1 MPEAEHCRA
10 DCVPAHSKNDKNLAY
25 RAVGQALWGP
35 LCNAVILT
43 VCVLASCGSAE
54 STVVMVNGS
63 AASVMSTLDDDAWDD
78 LLSFIEERRVI
89 PIVGPELLMVSS
101 DHGPRLLFDWAAE
114 KLARRLNVNSADLP
128 QPYTLNDVVCL
139 FLAERGRREEAYV
152 RLRSIIKD
160 ANFEPP
166 VALRRLAAITDF
178 DLFVS
183 TTSDS
188 LLEAAIN
195 LERFAGAASTDVL
208 SYSPN
213 RVVDLPA
220 ERDRLQ
226 RPLVYHLFGKLS
238 ASPTYVISD
247 EDLLE
252 FICALQSEHLV
263 PEKLFYELEHNHLLF
278 IGSNFTNWLARL
290 FLRMAKRQ
298 RLSDPRD
305 VGEVLADDHTSQDD
319 RLMSFLQQVSVR
331 TRIYMGADRFVEEL
345 HGRWQ
350 ARRKPASA
358 APSVAPARFLPPA
371 REMPDK
377 AVFISYARED
387 LPAVQ
392 RIKAGLEAAGI
403 TTWFDIDRLE
413 VGDDYDRKIQRNIAR
428 CSYFV
433 PVVSS
438 TTQRRLEGYFRREWS
453 YAMDRA
459 RNMAD
464 GALFILPVSIDA
476 TTAAEALVP
485 DKFKALHFTHLPD
498 GQVPADFARR
508 LEDFIRARA

>member
-1 MPEAEHCRA
+1 MTA
-10 DCVPAHSKNDKNLAY
+10 
-25 RAVGQALWGP
+25 
-35 LCNAVILT
+35 
-43 VCVLASCGSAE
+43 GSAT
-54 STVVMVNGS
+54 SLSMT
-63 AASVMSTLDDDAWDD
+63 TLDDDAWDD

-89 PIVGPELLMVSS
+89 PIVGPELLQVST
-101 DHGPRLLFDWAAE
+101 DRGPRLLFDWAAE
-114 KLARRLNVNSADLP
+114 KLAARLNVRTAELP
-128 QPYTLNDVVCL
+128 QPYTLNDVVCV
-139 FLAERGRREEAYV
+139 FLAGRGRREEAHV

-166 VALRRLAAITDF
+166 LALRHLAAITDF

-188 LLEAAIN
+188 LLETAIN
-195 LERFAGAASTDVL
+195 LERFAGASATDVL

-213 RVVDLPA
+213 RVVDLPS
-220 ERDRLQ
+220 ERDGLQ
-226 RPLVYHLFGKLS
+226 RPMVYHLFGKLS

-305 VGEVLADDHTSQDD
+305 VGEVLADDHSSQDE
-319 RLMSFLQQVSVR
+319 RLISFLQQVSVR
-331 TRIYMGADRFVEEL
+331 TRIYVGAERFVEEL

-350 ARRKPASA
+350 ARHKPAA
-358 APSVAPARFLPPA
+358 AVRPTPVRFLPPA
-371 REMPDK
+371 REMPDN

-392 RIKAGLEAAGI
+392 QIKAGLESAGI
-403 TTWFDIDRLE
+403 TTWFDMDRLE

-428 CSYFV
+428 CSYFI
-433 PVVSS
+433 PVVSA

-453 YAMDRA
+453 YAIDRA

-464 GALFILPVSIDA
+464 GALFVLPVTIDA

-485 DKFKALHFTHLPD
+485 DKFKALHFTQLPG
-498 GQVPADFARR
+498 GQVPPEFAQRLQDFM
-508 LEDFIRARA
+508 RARSG

>member
-1 MPEAEHCRA
+1 MPAALFIAATGAMRQTR
-10 DCVPAHSKNDKNLAY
+10 SLMSLA
-25 RAVGQALWGP
+25 QAALP
-35 LCNAVILT
+35 IT
-43 VCVLASCGSAE
+43 
-54 STVVMVNGS
+54 
-63 AASVMSTLDDDAWDD
+63 TLDDDAWDD

-89 PIVGPELLMVSS
+89 PIVGPELLMVATER
-101 DHGPRLLFDWAAE
+101 GPRLLFEWAAE
-114 KLARRLNVNSADLP
+114 RLAARLNVNPADLP
-128 QPYTLNDVVCL
+128 QPYTLNDVVCV
-139 FLAERGRREEAYV
+139 FLAARGRREEAYV

-160 ANFEPP
+160 APFTPP
-166 VALRRLAAITDF
+166 AALRHLAAISDF

-183 TTSDS
+183 TTADS
-188 LLEAAIN
+188 LLESAIN
-195 LERFAGAASTDVL
+195 LERFGGANSTEVL

-213 RVVDLPA
+213 RVVDLPS
-220 ERDRLQ
+220 ERERLQ
-226 RPLVYHLFGKLS
+226 RPVVYHLFGKLA

-252 FICALQSEHLV
+252 YICALQSEHLV

-305 VGEVLADDHTSQDD
+305 VGEVLADDHTSHDD
-319 RLMSFLQQVSVR
+319 RLVAFLQQVSVR
-331 TRIYMGADRFVEEL
+331 TRIYEGAERFVEEL
-345 HGRWQ
+345 YRRWQ
-350 ARRKPASA
+350 ARRKPALA
-358 APSVAPARFLPPA
+358 APGALPARFLPPA
-371 REMPDK
+371 REMPDN

-403 TTWFDIDRLE
+403 TTWFDIERLE
-413 VGDDYDRKIQRNIAR
+413 GGDDYDRKIQRNIMR
-428 CSYFV
+428 CAYFI
-433 PVVSS
+433 PVVSA

-453 YAMDRA
+453 YAIDRS

-476 TTAAEALVP
+476 TATADALVP
-485 DKFKALHFTHLPD
+485 DKFKALHFTQLPD
-498 GQVPADFARR
+498 GQVPSEFAAR
-508 LEDFIRARA
+508 LVGFMRARSL

>member
-1 MPEAEHCRA
+1 M
-10 DCVPAHSKNDKNLAY
+10 
-25 RAVGQALWGP
+25 
-35 LCNAVILT
+35 T
-43 VCVLASCGSAE
+43 
-54 STVVMVNGS
+54 
-63 AASVMSTLDDDAWDD
+63 TLDDDAWED

-89 PIVGPELLMVSS
+89 PIVGPELLLVSTER
-101 DHGPRLLFDWAAE
+101 GPRLLLDWVAE
-114 KLARRLNVNSADLP
+114 RLASRLNVHTTELP
-128 QPYTLNDVVCL
+128 PNYTLNDVVCW
-139 FLAERGRREEAYV
+139 FLAARGRREEAYV

-166 VALRRLAAITDF
+166 VTLRRLAAITDF

-183 TTSDS
+183 TTCDS
-188 LLEAAIN
+188 LLESAIN
-195 LERFAGAASTDVL
+195 LERFAGASSTDVL

-213 RVVDLPA
+213 RVVDLPT
-220 ERDRLQ
+220 ERERLQ

-263 PEKLFYELEHNHLLF
+263 PEKLFHELEHNHLLF

-305 VGEVLADDHTSQDD
+305 VGEVLADDHSSEDD
-319 RLMSFLQQVSVR
+319 RLVAFLQQVSVR
-331 TRIYMGADRFVEEL
+331 TRIYVGAERFVDEL
-345 HGRWQ
+345 HARWQ
-350 ARRKPASA
+350 ARRKLAGSP
-358 APSVAPARFLPPA
+358 APARFLPPA
-371 REMPDK
+371 REMPDD

-387 LPAVQ
+387 LAAVQ
-392 RIKAGLEAAGI
+392 QIKAGLEAAGI

-428 CSYFV
+428 CSYFI
-433 PVVSS
+433 PVVSA

-453 YAMDRA
+453 YAIDRV

-476 TTAAEALVP
+476 TTAAEAVVP
-485 DKFKALHFTHLPD
+485 DKFKALHFSQLLG
-498 GQVPADFARR
+498 GQVPADFAQR
-508 LEDFIRARA
+508 LEDFMRARSR

>member
-1 MPEAEHCRA
+1 M
-10 DCVPAHSKNDKNLAY
+10 S
-25 RAVGQALWGP
+25 
-35 LCNAVILT
+35 
-43 VCVLASCGSAE
+43 S
-54 STVVMVNGS
+54 GS
-63 AASVMSTLDDDAWDD
+63 AAALPMSTLDEDAWED

-89 PIVGPELLMVSS
+89 PIVGPELLLVSTER
-101 DHGPRLLFDWAAE
+101 GPRLLLDWVAE
-114 KLARRLNVNSADLP
+114 RLASRLNVHTTELP
-128 QPYTLNDVVCL
+128 PNYTLNDVVCW
-139 FLAERGRREEAYV
+139 FLAARGRREEAYV

-166 VALRRLAAITDF
+166 QTLRRLAAITDF

-183 TTSDS
+183 TTCDS
-188 LLEAAIN
+188 LLESAIN
-195 LERFAGAASTDVL
+195 LERFAGASSTDVL

-213 RVVDLPA
+213 RVVDLPT
-220 ERDRLQ
+220 ERERLQ

-263 PEKLFYELEHNHLLF
+263 PEKLFHELEHNHLLF

-305 VGEVLADDHTSQDD
+305 VGEVLADDHSSQDE
-319 RLMSFLQQVSVR
+319 RLVAFLQQVSVR
-331 TRIYMGADRFVEEL
+331 TRIYVGAERFVDEL
-345 HGRWQ
+345 HARWQ
-350 ARRKPASA
+350 ARRKLAGSP
-358 APSVAPARFLPPA
+358 APARFLPPA
-371 REMPDK
+371 REMPDD

-387 LPAVQ
+387 LAAVQ
-392 RIKAGLEAAGI
+392 QIKAGLEAAGI

-413 VGDDYDRKIQRNIAR
+413 GGDDYDRKIQRNIAR
-428 CSYFV
+428 CSYFI
-433 PVVSS
+433 PVVSA

-453 YAMDRA
+453 YAIDRV

-485 DKFKALHFTHLPD
+485 DKFKALHFSQLLG
-498 GQVPADFARR
+498 GQVPADFAQR
-508 LEDFIRARA
+508 LEDFMRARSR

>member
-1 MPEAEHCRA
+1 M
-10 DCVPAHSKNDKNLAY
+10 
-25 RAVGQALWGP
+25 
-35 LCNAVILT
+35 T
-43 VCVLASCGSAE
+43 
-54 STVVMVNGS
+54 
-63 AASVMSTLDDDAWDD
+63 TLDDDAWED

-89 PIVGPELLMVSS
+89 PIVGPELLLVSTER
-101 DHGPRLLFDWAAE
+101 GPRLLLDWVAE
-114 KLARRLNVNSADLP
+114 RLASRLNVHTTELP
-128 QPYTLNDVVCL
+128 PNYTLNDVVCW
-139 FLAERGRREEAYV
+139 FLAARGRREEAYV

-166 VALRRLAAITDF
+166 QTLRRLAAITDF

-183 TTSDS
+183 TTCDS
-188 LLEAAIN
+188 LLESAIN
-195 LERFAGAASTDVL
+195 LERFAGASSTDVL

-213 RVVDLPA
+213 RVVDLPT
-220 ERDRLQ
+220 ERERLQ

-263 PEKLFYELEHNHLLF
+263 PEKLFHELEHNHLLF

-305 VGEVLADDHTSQDD
+305 VGEVLADDHSSEDD
-319 RLMSFLQQVSVR
+319 RLVAFLQQVSVR
-331 TRIYMGADRFVEEL
+331 TRIYVGAERFVDEL
-345 HGRWQ
+345 HARWQ
-350 ARRKPASA
+350 ARRKLAGSP
-358 APSVAPARFLPPA
+358 APARFLPPA
-371 REMPDK
+371 REMPDD

-387 LPAVQ
+387 LAAVQ
-392 RIKAGLEAAGI
+392 QLKAGLEAAGI

-428 CSYFV
+428 CSYFI
-433 PVVSS
+433 PVVSA

-453 YAMDRA
+453 YAIDRV

-485 DKFKALHFTHLPD
+485 DKFKALHFSQLLG
-498 GQVPADFARR
+498 GQVPADFAQR
-508 LEDFIRARA
+508 LEDFMRARSR